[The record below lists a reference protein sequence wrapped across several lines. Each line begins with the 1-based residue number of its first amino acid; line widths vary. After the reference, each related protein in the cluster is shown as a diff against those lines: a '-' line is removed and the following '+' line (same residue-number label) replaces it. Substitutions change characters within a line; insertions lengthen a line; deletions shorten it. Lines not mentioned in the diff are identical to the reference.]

1 MKSLFGSLKVSKT
14 MGSDQFGL
22 TIEAGRSERHYWMDL
37 WRYREL
43 FYILAW
49 RDIAVRYK
57 QTVIGVAWAVI
68 RPLLAMAVF
77 VVVFGKIAK
86 LPSEGVPYPV
96 YVFAA
101 MLPWTFF
108 STAFT
113 NAANSLIG
121 NSNLISKVYF
131 PRMIIPVASIIV
143 AGVDFLISF
152 VILLGL
158 MLWYHYIPD
167 WHILTIPFFL
177 LLAFAGALGA
187 GLFVAALNVKYRD
200 FRFVVPF
207 VVQLGLY
214 ISPVGF
220 STTIVPEKYQLIY
233 YLNPMV
239 AVIDGF
245 RWAVSGGKT
254 ALNMTEI
261 VVSILV
267 VIFLCVIG
275 VYQFR
280 KTEKTFA
287 DVI

>member
-1 MKSLFGSLKVSKT
+1 MIKNNKFE
-14 MGSDQFGL
+14 F
-22 TIEAGRSERHYWMDL
+22 TIESGKTERHYWMDL

-57 QTVIGVAWAVI
+57 QTIIGVLWAVL
-68 RPLLAMAVF
+68 RPLLTMMIF

-86 LPSEGVPYPV
+86 LPSEGVPYPIF
-96 YVFAA
+96 VFAA

-108 STAFT
+108 ATAF
-113 NAANSLIG
+113 ADASNSLIG
-121 NSNLISKVYF
+121 NANLISKVYF
-131 PRMIIPVASIIV
+131 PRLIIPASSVIV

-152 VILLGL
+152 VILIGL
-158 MLWYHYIPD
+158 MLWYSYMPD
-167 WHILTIPFFL
+167 WHILTLPFFL
-177 LLAFAGALGA
+177 LLAFFAVLGA
-187 GLFVAALNVKYRD
+187 GLYVAALNVKYRD

-220 STTIVPEKYQLIY
+220 STTIVPEKYQLLY

-245 RWAVSGGKT
+245 RWAISSGET
-254 ALNMTEI
+254 AFNMTELT
-261 VVSILV
+261 VSIAM
-267 VIFLCVIG
+267 VIFLCIIG
-275 VYQFR
+275 IYHFR

>member
-1 MKSLFGSLKVSKT
+1 MNTTEKFE
-14 MGSDQFGL
+14 F
-22 TIEAGRSERHYWMDL
+22 TIESGKTERHYWIDL

-49 RDIAVRYK
+49 RDIAVQYK
-57 QTVIGVAWAVI
+57 QTIMGVLWAVI
-68 RPLLAMAVF
+68 RPLLTMIIF

-86 LPSEGVPYPV
+86 LPSEGIPYPIF
-96 YVFAA
+96 VFAA

-108 STAFT
+108 ATAF
-113 NAANSLIG
+113 ASAGNSLIG
-121 NSNLISKVYF
+121 NANLISKVYF
-131 PRMIIPVASIIV
+131 PRLIIPAASIIV

-152 VILLGL
+152 TILIIL
-158 MLWYHYIPD
+158 MFWYNYFPT
-167 WHILTIPFFL
+167 WHILTLPLFL
-177 LLAFAGALGA
+177 LLGFFAAFGS
-187 GLFVAALNVKYRD
+187 GLFIASLNVKYRD
-200 FRFVVPF
+200 FKFLIPF

-214 ISPVGF
+214 ISPVAF
-220 STTIVPEKYQLIY
+220 STTLVPEKYQLLY

-245 RWAVSGGKT
+245 RWAITGGQT

-261 VVSILV
+261 IVSV
-267 VIFLCVIG
+267 VIVSLLCLFGAI
-275 VYQFR
+275 YFR

>member
-1 MKSLFGSLKVSKT
+1 MKTRDFE
-14 MGSDQFGL
+14 F
-22 TIEAGRSERHYWMDL
+22 TIESGKTERHYWMDL

-57 QTVIGVAWAVI
+57 QTIIGVLWAI
-68 RPLLAMAVF
+68 LRPLLTMMIF
-77 VVVFGKIAK
+77 VVVFGHIAK
-86 LPSEGVPYPV
+86 LPSEGVPYPIF
-96 YVFAA
+96 VFAA

-108 STAFT
+108 ATAF
-113 NAANSLIG
+113 ADASNSLIG
-121 NSNLISKVYF
+121 NANLISKVYF
-131 PRMIIPVASIIV
+131 PRLIIPASSVIV

-152 VILLGL
+152 VILIGL
-158 MLWYHYIPD
+158 MIWYSYIPD
-167 WHILTIPFFL
+167 WHILTLPFFL
-177 LLAFAGALGA
+177 LLAFFAVLGA
-187 GLFVAALNVKYRD
+187 GLYVAALNVKYRD
-200 FRFVVPF
+200 FRFVIPF

-220 STTIVPEKYQLIY
+220 STTIVPEKFQLLY

-245 RWAVSGGKT
+245 RWAISGGRT
-254 ALNMTEI
+254 AFNLTELTVSI
-261 VVSILV
+261 VVV
-267 VIFLCVIG
+267 VLLCIVG
-275 VYQFR
+275 VYHFR